1 MASMTAQVLIGSPH
15 PFHGG
20 INPTH
25 KIYLSENSRPALI
38 LMREDIHEENTK
50 DTFDKATWIPTLEN
64 MLDDILLMVSYF
76 ILKDEYISKELSKIN
91 SKDLRFLEMYEDI
104 NEETRL
110 KLYESNKDII
120 NGYKDLIL
128 IFSIFK
134 GSSLLSA
141 TSKIKDYKID
151 YELCVSK

>member
-1 MASMTAQVLIGSPH
+1 MASMTAQILIGSPH

-38 LMREDIHEENTK
+38 LTREDIHEQNTK
-50 DTFDKATWIPTLEN
+50 DAFDKATWIPTLEN
-64 MLDDILLMVSYF
+64 MLDDILLMISYF
-76 ILKDEYISKELSKIN
+76 VLKNESISQELSKIK

-110 KLYESNKDII
+110 KLYKSNKDII
-120 NGYKDLIL
+120 GGYKDLKL
-128 IFSIFK
+128 VFSIFK

-151 YELCVSK
+151 FELCISK